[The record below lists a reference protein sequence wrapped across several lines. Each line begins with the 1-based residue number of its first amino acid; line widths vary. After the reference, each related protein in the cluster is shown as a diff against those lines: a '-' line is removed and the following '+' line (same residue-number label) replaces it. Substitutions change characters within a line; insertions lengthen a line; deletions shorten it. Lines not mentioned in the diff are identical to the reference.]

1 MKSFVRKTVAFLAAA
16 TILFGMPVSALT
28 FAQCDKHTDGK
39 IDILD
44 LIAAKNLSADDP
56 ATYNQ
61 AYFDEL
67 TQILLGNSE
76 THEDSSSGGQ
86 GGSGSGSQ
94 SGGGGSAIYLPE
106 IP

>member
-1 MKSFVRKTVAFLAAA
+1 MKSFVRKTAAFLAAA
-16 TILFGMPVSALT
+16 TLLFSMPVSALT
-28 FAQCDKHTDGK
+28 FAQCDKHADGK

-44 LIAAKNLSADDP
+44 LIAAKNLSAEDP

-76 THEDSSSGGQ
+76 PKSNS
-86 GGSGSGSQ
+86 
-94 SGGGGSAIYLPE
+94 GGSAIYLPE